1 MGSERYLGYIKTR
14 RKGVQEVTRAWTIP
28 WRQESLGVY
37 SREQGTA
44 GLSEVYQGQKRQ
56 EITLERRYKSRLCE
70 CSRLSLASLW
80 YLVDTSCVKPKPR
93 AEGIELRRI
102 WDSCSTMT
110 NGVWRQRGLGG
121 QRPHF
126 TSHVISRSFSFLIH
140 KVRIVTLIPPRN
152 AMRLQVLCE
161 VVDACALM
169 CDQRRSLG
177 RVSQQQWRIWGEK
190 E

>member
-44 GLSEVYQGQKRQ
+44 EVYQGQKRQ

-140 KVRIVTLIPPRN
+140 KVRIVTLISPRN